1 MPGKR
6 NCFRQIST
14 PFTISTV
21 RRSIASQTHLYPA
34 AVKAEVFDSV
44 EERNDKGELIRI
56 KYVDSSGNLVTR
68 WGWHNLRHG
77 LASWLVSN
85 GVDVKTVSS
94 MLRHSNV
101 RTTLAIY
108 SHAVDANK
116 LAAQGQYLES
126 LRLTSSV
133 E

>member
-1 MPGKR
+1 
-6 NCFRQIST
+6 
-14 PFTISTV
+14 
-21 RRSIASQTHLYPA
+21 
-34 AVKAEVFDSV
+34 VKAGVFDSV
-44 EERNDKGELIRI
+44 EERNEAGQVTRVR
-56 KYVDSSGNLVTR
+56 YVDFNGNPIKR

-85 GVDVKTVSS
+85 GVDIKRVSS

-101 RTTLAIY
+101 RTTLSIY

-126 LRLTSSV
+126 LRLTGSV
-133 E
+133 Q